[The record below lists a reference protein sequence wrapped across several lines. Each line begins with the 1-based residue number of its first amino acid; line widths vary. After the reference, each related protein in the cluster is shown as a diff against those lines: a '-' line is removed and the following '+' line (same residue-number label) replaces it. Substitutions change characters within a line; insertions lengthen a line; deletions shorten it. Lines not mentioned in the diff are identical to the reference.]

1 MPNEDFQNRL
11 NRISARHETEQDALQ
26 AKRPKS
32 NALSKGSRGRYA
44 LSLFAAL
51 FSGILTVALV
61 RYVRFH
67 LTGEGGLGGPVAFLM
82 DAGIA
87 IVACLAIKEI
97 FKLHEAEFKAAQGIG
112 VFLMVMTMHNLAF
125 WAPKMMSTAFSPAW
139 VHQQQQDTVPNS
151 IWVMIQY
158 VEIGPK
164 QTVKPEQIVPQ
175 VVYRN

>member
-1 MPNEDFQNRL
+1 MR
-11 NRISARHETEQDALQ
+11 Q

-32 NALSKGSRGRYA
+32 GALSKGSRGLYA
-44 LSLFAAL
+44 LSLIGAL
-51 FSGILTVALV
+51 LSGILTVALV

-67 LTGEGGLGGPVAFLM
+67 LTGEGEIGGPVAFLM

-97 FKLHEAEFKAAQGIG
+97 FKLHDAEFKAAQGVG
-112 VFLMVMTMHNLAF
+112 VFLMVMMMHNLAF
-125 WAPKMMSTAFSPAW
+125 WAPRMMSAAFSPAW
-139 VHQQQQDTVPNS
+139 VFQQQQDTVPNS
-151 IWVMIQY
+151 IWIMVQY

-164 QTVKPEQIVPQ
+164 KPVTPEQTVPQ